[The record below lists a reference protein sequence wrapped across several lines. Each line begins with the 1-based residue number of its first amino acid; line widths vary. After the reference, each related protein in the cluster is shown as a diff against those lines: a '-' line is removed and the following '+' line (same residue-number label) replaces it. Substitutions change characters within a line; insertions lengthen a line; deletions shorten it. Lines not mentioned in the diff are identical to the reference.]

1 MPILKGVNGNGRLEW
16 NVSTA
21 NHSSRCVYNVYASRD
36 YPVDINNPK
45 NLIATRLTE
54 NSLTVGRQSTYNY
67 AVTAQDRYGNESM
80 PAQLQL
86 RPTPGLPSVAT
97 AMPIVDKVLPLPKSS
112 VIDADY
118 IAVETLQGQ
127 RVAYFLYSDLVLH
140 VAHLP
145 EGCYQWRT
153 IGKKKRQHRL
163 GFFTIKRQ
171 KPCPSSK

>member
-1 MPILKGVNGNGRLEW
+1 
-16 NVSTA
+16 
-21 NHSSRCVYNVYASRD
+21 VYNVYASRD

-127 RVAYFLYSDLVLH
+127 RVAYFLYSDTVLH

-145 EGCYQWRT
+145 EGFSSF
-153 IGKKKRQHRL
+153 IFSSSFSSFFSFSSSFFVSL